1 MMMAA
6 RAALLCA
13 SVNAFAP
20 SHTQNLRAR
29 PLRAGDDD
37 FDISAYK
44 LDPDGGDSGDL
55 DLGPLDM
62 SGGDDEFDLEKYMA
76 ENSLGDLG
84 GGLGFDPYG
93 DAGASAGGATEGA
106 GKGYVWQQTAD
117 SLSVAVPV
125 PEGTRAKDVVVEYP
139 TRESVVVR
147 LKGEDEPRCAGALGG
162 AVVVDDTF
170 WSLEDARDDGN
181 LALVLDVAKAGGS
194 RELWDGFLAAEGNAY
209 DAAIT
214 ETCFFDVSVGGENA
228 GRVEM
233 GLFGDDVP
241 ETAANFA
248 ALCRGVEIDGTT
260 YSYAGE
266 HNAFHRVIPGF
277 MAQGGD
283 VTAGDGT
290 GGTSIF
296 GGAPFADEAFPFR
309 HKGGDGGLLSMA
321 NSGPDSNKS
330 QFFITFADCTWLDGK
345 HVVFGRVTAGMDVVR
360 KLEAAGSPGGD
371 TAEDCRITACGVL

>member
-1 MMMAA
+1 MMAA

-20 SHTQNLRAR
+20 SHTQTLRAR

-93 DAGASAGGATEGA
+93 DAGVPAATEGA

-139 TRESVVVR
+139 TRESVVVK
-147 LKGEDEPRCAGALGG
+147 LKGEDEPRPA
-162 AVVVDDTF
+162 
-170 WSLEDARDDGN
+170 AR
-181 LALVLDVAKAGGS
+181 GS
-194 RELWDGFLAAEGNAY
+194 SGTASSPPRA
-209 DAAIT
+209 T
-214 ETCFFDVSVGGENA
+214 RTTPRPPRRFFAPGGENA

-260 YSYAGE
+260 YSYAGA

-309 HKGGDGGLLSMA
+309 HKGGGGGLLSMA

-371 TAEDCRITACGVL
+371 TAEDCRMTACGVL

>member
-1 MMMAA
+1 MLAA

-20 SHTQNLRAR
+20 SHTQTLRAR

-44 LDPDGGDSGDL
+44 LDPDGGDSDDL

-147 LKGEDEPRCAGALGG
+147 LKGEAEPRCAGALGG

-214 ETCFFDVSVGGENA
+214 ETCYFDVSVGGENA

-296 GGAPFADEAFPFR
+296 GGAPFADE
-309 HKGGDGGLLSMA
+309 LSL
-321 NSGPDSNKS
+321 
-330 QFFITFADCTWLDGK
+330 I
-345 HVVFGRVTAGMDVVR
+345 H
-360 KLEAAGSPGGD
+360 
-371 TAEDCRITACGVL
+371 I